1 MISPAFFILLNSY
14 GVAQERGLN
23 GIYMSDN
30 TTPSEWDFD
39 YTDHTDRRLIT
50 DISRTITSMSNENRA
65 KRRRQKLRKDLV
77 REHIED
83 KQQPGSR
90 FKSIFHK
97 LFKS

>member
-1 MISPAFFILLNSY
+1 MLFNNY
-14 GVAQERGLN
+14 GMAQDQGLH
-23 GIYMSDN
+23 GIFMSDN

-65 KRRRQKLRKDLV
+65 KRRRQRLREDLV

-83 KQQPGSR
+83 KQRPGSHL
-90 FKSIFHK
+90 KSIFQK